1 MGIAL
6 AAYDPTKPLVIDPVL
21 VYSTYLSGSIQEF
34 AYGIAVDAAGNAY
47 VAGETS
53 SANFPLQSPL
63 QPTYGG
69 EVSDA
74 FVARILAPDA
84 DLRLTMTD
92 TPDPVAYLGS
102 LLYRITVTNRG
113 PSAATGVRVT
123 DALPSGVSLRSA
135 NPSQGSCSGTSTV
148 ICTIGSLTT
157 SALATV
163 AIDVTPISMGSIVN
177 TANVSASEPDF
188 NISNNR
194 ATVATQVLALPQ

>member
-1 MGIAL
+1 VTKL
-6 AAYDPTKPLVIDPVL
+6 NPTGSAL
-21 VYSTYLSGSIQEF
+21 VYSTYLGGGGSDW
-34 AYGIAVDAAGNAY
+34 GWGVAVDAAGSAY
-47 VAGETS
+47 VTGATY

-69 EVSDA
+69 EGSDA

-92 TPDPVAYLGS
+92 TPDPAAYLGS

-123 DALPSGVSLRSA
+123 DALPLGVSLRNA

-148 ICTIGSLTT
+148 VCTIGSLTT
-157 SALATV
+157 DALATV
-163 AIDVTPISMGSIVN
+163 TIDVTPISMGSIAN
-177 TANVSASEPDF
+177 IANVSASEPDS

-194 ATVATQVLALPQ
+194 ATVSTQVLALPP